1 MIMKKKTQAYLL
13 LSLVHI
19 LLCLS
24 FQIRAIEAIRPL
36 QAEPPIQIL
45 HPPPPAS
52 PVWPSPPCGSNIG
65 SQVTALGEKSCR
77 QIPRPP
83 KTKKKKN
90 PKPLKTK
97 KNKISRP
104 TAAIP

>member
-1 MIMKKKTQAYLL
+1 MIMKKTTQAYLL

-36 QAEPPIQIL
+36 LADPPSQIRN
-45 HPPPPAS
+45 PPPPS

-65 SQVTALGEKSCR
+65 SQVTAIREKSCR

-83 KTKKKKN
+83 KTKEKKT

-104 TAAIP
+104 PAAIP